1 MKKKLQLQKALKN
14 MNLAATAEPVIQMY
28 PHYVAIAE
36 KNPVNLFT
44 FFDKKSA
51 SFPTLRN

>member
-1 MKKKLQLQKALKN
+1 MKKKLQLQKAMKN

-28 PHYVAIAE
+28 PHYVAIVE
-36 KNPVNLFT
+36 KKSSKPFT

-51 SFPTLRN
+51 SYPTLRN